1 MHRKPWPIVI
11 LALLHLLEPLPK
23 IVLYAYRTDTDIF
36 VFTQKFFEHE
46 NFVYALE
53 FFLLFPI
60 AGFAIWMVK
69 RWSLPV
75 FILIEGYV
83 LFTQI
88 RGHQEIPD
96 VVSLPLISLF
106 IVLNIS
112 VVTYFLIP
120 AVRVAYM
127 DPKLRW
133 WESKT
138 RYKVDMNAKFEDES
152 GIHDIKLSDIAE
164 GGAYVL
170 SDMNTDLKRHGYIS
184 FTHLNFSLKIEG
196 EIVYFGKPGVS
207 EFGFK
212 FNNLDPKTNKD
223 IKKLMRAIKK
233 QGAESTRP
241 TDIWYKDF
249 KKWTAELFTTGK
261 GLIPEIRRQD
271 NKKARKL

>member
-1 MHRKPWPIVI
+1 MPRKPWPIVI
-11 LALLHLLEPLPK
+11 LALLHFLEPLSK
-23 IVLYAYRTDTDIF
+23 IVLYAYRTDTGIF
-36 VFTQKFFEHE
+36 AFTQMFFKHE
-46 NFVYALE
+46 NFVNALE

-69 RWSLPV
+69 KWSLPV
-75 FILIEGYV
+75 FILIQGYV
-83 LFTQI
+83 LFTHI
-88 RGHQEIPD
+88 RGYQEIPD

-106 IVLNIS
+106 FVLNMS
-112 VVTYFLIP
+112 VVAYFLIP
-120 AVRVAYM
+120 AVRAAYM

-170 SDMNTDLKRHGYIS
+170 SDINTGLKKHGYIS
-184 FTHLNFSLKIEG
+184 FTHLNFSFKIDG
-196 EIVYFGKPGVS
+196 EVVYFGKPGVR

-241 TDIWYKDF
+241 MDIWYEDF
-249 KKWTAELFTTGK
+249 KKWIAELFTTGK
-261 GLIPEIRRQD
+261 GLIPNTPPR
-271 NKKARKL
+271 